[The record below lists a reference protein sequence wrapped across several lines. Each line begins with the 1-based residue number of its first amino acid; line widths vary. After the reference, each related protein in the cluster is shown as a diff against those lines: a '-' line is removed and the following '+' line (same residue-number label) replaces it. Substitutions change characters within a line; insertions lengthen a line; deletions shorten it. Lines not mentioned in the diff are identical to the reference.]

1 MSTSTLSTEAPE
13 LGTFLRRHRARVAPT
28 EVGTGRRRTP
38 GLRRE
43 EVAARAHVSV
53 TWYTFLEQGRG
64 GPPSSAVLERLAD
77 ALELDRSQR
86 EILFLLAQKRSAPI
100 EQAPHPVVSPQ
111 LQSVLDAIPHCPAFV
126 KTISWD
132 IVAWNRATSLVLSD
146 YGPLPLRERNVL
158 RRLFPPG
165 DQVLSSNAL
174 DFAGFALAAFRGDLA
189 RLPTSADAHRL
200 VAELAATN
208 ADFRRLWA
216 QTHLLS
222 QWVGRK
228 VIDHPEI
235 GELAL
240 DYSSFAVDG
249 SSGMS
254 LVVFTP
260 STPGQAAAVAELID
274 RKRPCG
280 HHVQVG

>member
-1 MSTSTLSTEAPE
+1 MSSSTLDLEAPE
-13 LGTFLRRHRARVAPT
+13 LGSFLRQRRARVAPT
-28 EVGTGRRRTP
+28 DADGGRRRTP

-64 GPPSSAVLERLAD
+64 GPPSSAVLERLAR
-77 ALELDRSQR
+77 ALELDRSER

-100 EQAPHPVVSPQ
+100 GQAPHPVVSPQ
-111 LQSVLDAIPHCPAFV
+111 LQSVLDAIPHCPAFI
-126 KTISWD
+126 KTIGWD
-132 IVAWNRATSLVLSD
+132 VVAWNRATSRVLSD
-146 YGPLPLRERNVL
+146 YGLLPPHERNVL

-165 DQVLSSNAL
+165 DEVLSSKAR
-174 DFAGFALAAFRGDLA
+174 DFAAFALAAFRVDLA
-189 RLPTSADAHRL
+189 RLPADAQAHGL
-200 VAELAATN
+200 AAELQATS

-216 QTHLLS
+216 QTDMLS

-240 DYSSFAVDG
+240 DYSSFAIDD

-260 STPGQAAAVAELID
+260 GTPEQAAAVARLVD
-274 RKRPCG
+274 RA
-280 HHVQVG
+280 